1 MNNTILIYP
10 NFIAQVS
17 LKKRSLFGFN
27 DIHILFLLTPSLKI
41 IKISNPQEIN
51 FLYNENDFLVSTDFT
66 KWVVENGFE
75 FNFSTKSKT
84 LKRIL
89 ILDVVLV
96 IDNLNKNKSKFTFEK
111 LFKWFK
117 I

>member
-27 DIHILFLLTPSLKI
+27 NIHILFLLTPSLKI
-41 IKISNPQEIN
+41 IKISNPQKIN
-51 FLYNENDFLVSTDFT
+51 FLYNENDFLVSSEFT
-66 KWVVENGFE
+66 KWVVDNNFE
-75 FNFSTKSKT
+75 FQFSTKSKT

-89 ILDVVLV
+89 ILDVGLV
-96 IDNLNKNKSKFTFEK
+96 IDNLNQNKSKSIFKK

>member
-41 IKISNPQEIN
+41 IKISNPQKIK
-51 FLYNENDFLVSTDFT
+51 FLYNENDFLVSTNFT
-66 KWVVENGFE
+66 KWVVENGYDFK
-75 FNFSTKSKT
+75 FLTKSKS

-89 ILDVVLV
+89 ILDVESY
-96 IDNLNKNKSKFTFEK
+96 IDDLKKTDHDTEFKK
-111 LFKWFK
+111 LIKWFK

>member
-1 MNNTILIYP
+1 MNNTISIYP
-10 NFIAQVS
+10 NFIAQVY
-17 LKKRSLFGFN
+17 LKKRSLFGFK
-27 DIHILFLLTPSLKI
+27 DIRIFFLLTPSLKI

-66 KWVVENGFE
+66 KWVVENDFE
-75 FNFSTKSKT
+75 FRFSTKSKT
-84 LKRIL
+84 LKRVL
-89 ILDVVLV
+89 ILDVGLV
-96 IDNLNKNKSKFTFEK
+96 IDNLNQNKSKSIFKK

>member
-17 LKKRSLFGFN
+17 LKKRPLFGFN

-66 KWVVENGFE
+66 KWVVENDFE
-75 FNFSTKSKT
+75 FRFSTKSKT
-84 LKRIL
+84 LKRVL
-89 ILDVVLV
+89 ILDVGLV
-96 IDNLNKNKSKFTFEK
+96 IDNLNQNKSKSIFKK